1 MLSATISP
9 RLRSYAST
17 MNNVAFFTGGLLGTV
32 INAFIAPAAKWYPK
46 TGENADEIT
55 YIHSMYICCVLCGLS
70 FIFSLFVKECNPE
83 TLLKRATKKS
93 GAVYHP
99 TK

>member
-1 MLSATISP
+1 MLSASISP
-9 RLRSYAST
+9 RLRSYAAA
-17 MNNVAFFTGGLLGTV
+17 MNNIAYYVGGLLGTV
-32 INAFIAPAAKWYPK
+32 INAFIAPAAGWYS
-46 TGENADEIT
+46 TTDNTIT

-83 TLLKRATKKS
+83 TLLKREAKKN